1 MFKNFE
7 EQFTPK
13 TVDDIVYADD
23 KTKWFINDLIY
34 QNRPFPI
41 TEGKC
46 GILLYGVPGTGKS
59 ALVKILPEAMEQARS
74 GNAANETYVRIEA
87 GNNGLKMVSN
97 LAEQAKLMPFA
108 TNHYFVLDEVD
119 RLNKDAMAILKSAMN
134 YPRTVWIM
142 TTNNFSQ
149 IEAGVKDRCHCIAF
163 NAAPT
168 ENWLPL
174 AKRILAYA
182 GVTNI
187 ADELLI
193 AVIETCNGSARQITD
208 AVIEIAIQASRK
220 AKKKTFIDN
229 SEFHKLLVNETQVSC
244 FVGEKNEF

>member
-23 KTKWFINDLIY
+23 KTRLFINDLIY

-46 GILLYGVPGTGKS
+46 GILLYGMPGTGKS
-59 ALVKILPEAMEQARS
+59 ALTKILPDAMEQARS
-74 GNAANETYVRIEA
+74 GSAANETYVRVEA
-87 GNNGLKMVSN
+87 GNNGLTMIGK
-97 LAEQAKLMPFA
+97 LAQQATLMPFA

-134 YPRTVWIM
+134 YPRTVWIL

-149 IEAGVKDRCHCIAF
+149 IETGVKDRCHCIAF
-163 NAAPT
+163 NAAPA

-174 AKRILAYA
+174 ARRILAYA
-182 GVTNI
+182 GVVGI
-187 ADELLI
+187 SDAQLV
-193 AVIETCNGSARQITD
+193 AVIEPCEGSARKITD
-208 AVIEIAIQASRK
+208 AIIDIALTVRRVAKSKSLDASK
-220 AKKKTFIDN
+220 ELDNAK
-229 SEFHKLLVNETQVSC
+229 LRETQML
-244 FVGEKNEF
+244 

>member
-13 TVDDIVYADD
+13 TITDIVYADD

-41 TEGKC
+41 AEGKC

-59 ALVKILPEAMEQARS
+59 ALAKILPDAMEQARS
-74 GNAANETYVRIEA
+74 GSAANETYVRVEA
-87 GNNGLKMVSN
+87 GNNGLMMIGK
-97 LAEQAKLMPFA
+97 LAQQATLMPFA

-134 YPRTVWIM
+134 YPRTVWIL

-163 NAAPT
+163 NAAPAK
-168 ENWLPL
+168 NWLPL
-174 AKRILAYA
+174 AKRILSHA
-182 GVTNI
+182 GISGISDAQLV
-187 ADELLI
+187 ALI
-193 AVIETCNGSARQITD
+193 EPCDGSARKITD
-208 AVIEIAIQASRK
+208 AIIDIALRVRRA
-220 AKKKTFIDN
+220 A
-229 SEFHKLLVNETQVSC
+229 NEVKIPAEELS
-244 FVGEKNEF
+244 F

>member
-1 MFKNFE
+1 MFENFE

-13 TVDDIVYADD
+13 NINDIVYADD

-41 TEGKC
+41 AEGKC

-59 ALVKILPEAMEQARS
+59 ALAKILPDAMEQARS
-74 GNAANETYVRIEA
+74 GSAANETYVRVEA
-87 GNNGLKMVSN
+87 GNNGLTMIGK
-97 LAEQAKLMPFA
+97 LAQQATLMPFV

-134 YPRTVWIM
+134 YRQTVWIL

-163 NAAPT
+163 NAAPAA
-168 ENWLPL
+168 NWLPL
-174 AKRILAYA
+174 AKRILAHA
-182 GVTNI
+182 GI
-187 ADELLI
+187 SGISDEQLV
-193 AVIETCNGSARQITD
+193 AVIEPCEGSARKITD
-208 AVIEIAIQASRK
+208 AVIDIVVRVRRAVG
-220 AKKKTFIDN
+220 N
-229 SEFHKLLVNETQVSC
+229 TQLAA
-244 FVGEKNEF
+244 

>member
-1 MFKNFE
+1 MFENFE
-7 EQFTPK
+7 VQFTPK
-13 TVDDIVYADD
+13 NIDEIVYADE

-59 ALVKILPEAMEQARS
+59 ALAKILPDAMEQARS
-74 GNAANETYVRIEA
+74 GGSANEAYVRVEA
-87 GNNGLKMVSN
+87 GNNGLTMISK
-97 LAEQAKLMPFA
+97 LAEQAKLIPFA
-108 TNHYFVLDEVD
+108 TNRYFVLDEVD

-134 YPRTVWIM
+134 YPQTVWIL

-163 NAAPT
+163 NAAPA

-174 AKRILAYA
+174 ARRILAYA
-182 GVTNI
+182 GVTGVSD
-187 ADELLI
+187 AQLV
-193 AVIETCNGSARQITD
+193 AVIEPCDGSARKITD
-208 AVIEIAIQASRK
+208 AIIDIALRVRRASG
-220 AKKKTFIDN
+220 
-229 SEFHKLLVNETQVSC
+229 VTQLAA
-244 FVGEKNEF
+244 

>member
-1 MFKNFE
+1 MFENFE

-13 TVDDIVYADD
+13 NINDIVYADD

-59 ALVKILPEAMEQARS
+59 ALAKILPDTMEQARS
-74 GNAANETYVRIEA
+74 GSMACETYVRVEA
-87 GNNGLKMVSN
+87 GNNGLTMISK
-97 LAEQAKLMPFA
+97 LAQQATLMPFA

-119 RLNKDAMAILKSAMN
+119 RLNKDVMAILKSAMN
-134 YPRTVWIM
+134 YPQTVWIL

-149 IEAGVKDRCHCIAF
+149 IETGVKDRCHCIAF
-163 NAAPT
+163 NAAPA

-174 AKRILAYA
+174 AKRILAHA
-182 GVTNI
+182 GISGISDAQLV
-187 ADELLI
+187 
-193 AVIETCNGSARQITD
+193 AVIEPCDGSARKITD
-208 AVIEIAIQASRK
+208 AIIDIALRVRRA
-220 AKKKTFIDN
+220 A
-229 SEFHKLLVNETQVSC
+229 NET
-244 FVGEKNEF
+244 KIAA

>member
-1 MFKNFE
+1 MFNNFE

-59 ALVKILPEAMEQARS
+59 ALAKILPSAMEQERS
-74 GNAANETYVRIEA
+74 GSSANETYVRVEA
-87 GNNGLKMVSN
+87 GNNGLTMIGK

-134 YPRTVWIM
+134 YRQTVWIM

-149 IEAGVKDRCHCIAF
+149 IETGVKDRCHCIAF
-163 NAAPT
+163 NAAPA

-174 AKRILAYA
+174 ARRILAYA
-182 GVTNI
+182 GVVGI
-187 ADELLI
+187 SDAQLV
-193 AVIETCNGSARQITD
+193 AVIEPCEGSARKITE
-208 AVIEIAIQASRK
+208 VIIDIALRVRRAANATKIA
-220 AKKKTFIDN
+220 A
-229 SEFHKLLVNETQVSC
+229 
-244 FVGEKNEF
+244 

>member
-1 MFKNFE
+1 MFENFE

-13 TVDDIVYADD
+13 NITDIVYADD

-41 TEGKC
+41 AEGKC

-59 ALVKILPEAMEQARS
+59 ALAKILPDTMEQARS
-74 GNAANETYVRIEA
+74 GGVAYETYVRVEA
-87 GNNGLKMVSN
+87 GNNGLMMIGK
-97 LAEQAKLMPFA
+97 LAQQATLMPFA

-134 YPRTVWIM
+134 YPRTVWIL

-149 IEAGVKDRCHCIAF
+149 IETGVKDRCHCIAF
-163 NAAPT
+163 NAAPA

-174 AKRILAYA
+174 AKRILAHA
-182 GVTNI
+182 GISGISDAQLV
-187 ADELLI
+187 
-193 AVIETCNGSARQITD
+193 AVIEPCDGSARKITD
-208 AVIEIAIQASRK
+208 AVIDIALRVRRA
-220 AKKKTFIDN
+220 
-229 SEFHKLLVNETQVSC
+229 VNET
-244 FVGEKNEF
+244 KIAA

>member
-23 KTKWFINDLIY
+23 KTKWFITDLIY

-46 GILLYGVPGTGKS
+46 GILLYGMPGTGKS
-59 ALVKILPEAMEQARS
+59 ALAKILPDAMEQARS
-74 GNAANETYVRIEA
+74 GSAANETYVRVEA
-87 GNNGLKMVSN
+87 GNNGLNMIGK
-97 LAEQAKLMPFA
+97 LAQQATLMPFG

-134 YPRTVWIM
+134 YPRTVWIL

-149 IEAGVKDRCHCIAF
+149 IETGVKDRCHCIAF
-163 NAAPT
+163 NAAPAK
-168 ENWLPL
+168 NWLPL
-174 AKRILAYA
+174 ARRMLAHA

-187 ADELLI
+187 ADELLV

-208 AVIEIAIQASRK
+208 AIFTIALKVSRAATTK
-220 AKKKTFIDN
+220 N
-229 SEFHKLLVNETQVSC
+229 LLLTQGYS
-244 FVGEKNEF
+244 

>member
-13 TVDDIVYADD
+13 TVEDIVYADD
-23 KTKWFINDLIY
+23 KTKWLINDLIY

-46 GILLYGVPGTGKS
+46 GILLYGMPGTGKS
-59 ALVKILPEAMEQARS
+59 ALAKILPEAMEQARS
-74 GNAANETYVRIEA
+74 GSAANETYVRVEA
-87 GNNGLKMVSN
+87 GNNGLNMIGK
-97 LAEQAKLMPFA
+97 LAEQATLMPFA

-134 YPRTVWIM
+134 YPRTVWIL

-149 IEAGVKDRCHCIAF
+149 IETGVKDRCHCIAF
-163 NAAPT
+163 NAAPA

-174 AKRILAYA
+174 ARRILAYA
-182 GVTNI
+182 GVVGI
-187 ADELLI
+187 SDAQLV
-193 AVIETCNGSARQITD
+193 AVIEPCEGSARKITD
-208 AVIEIAIQASRK
+208 AIIDIALTVRRVAKSKSLDASK
-220 AKKKTFIDN
+220 ELDNAK
-229 SEFHKLLVNETQVSC
+229 LRETQML
-244 FVGEKNEF
+244 

>member
-1 MFKNFE
+1 MFNNFE

-59 ALVKILPEAMEQARS
+59 ALAKILPDAMEQERS
-74 GNAANETYVRIEA
+74 GSSANETYVRVEA
-87 GNNGLKMVSN
+87 GNNGLTMIGK

-108 TNHYFVLDEVD
+108 TNHYFVLDELD

-134 YPRTVWIM
+134 YPRTVWIL

-163 NAAPT
+163 NAAPA

-174 AKRILAYA
+174 ARRILGQA
-182 GVTNI
+182 GVAGI
-187 ADELLI
+187 SDAQLV
-193 AVIETCNGSARQITD
+193 AVIETCEGSARKITD
-208 AVIEIAIQASRK
+208 AIIDIALRVRRASG
-220 AKKKTFIDN
+220 
-229 SEFHKLLVNETQVSC
+229 VTQLAA
-244 FVGEKNEF
+244 

>member
-1 MFKNFE
+1 MFENFE

-13 TVDDIVYADD
+13 NINDIVYADD

-59 ALVKILPEAMEQARS
+59 ALAKILPDTMEQARS
-74 GNAANETYVRIEA
+74 GSMACETYVRVEA
-87 GNNGLKMVSN
+87 GNNGLTMISK
-97 LAEQAKLMPFA
+97 LAQQATLMPFA

-134 YPRTVWIM
+134 YPQTVWIL

-149 IEAGVKDRCHCIAF
+149 IETGVKDRCHCIAF
-163 NAAPT
+163 NAAPA

-174 AKRILAYA
+174 AKRILAHA
-182 GVTNI
+182 GISGISDAQLV
-187 ADELLI
+187 
-193 AVIETCNGSARQITD
+193 AVIEPCDGSARKITD
-208 AVIEIAIQASRK
+208 AIIDIALRVRRA
-220 AKKKTFIDN
+220 A
-229 SEFHKLLVNETQVSC
+229 NEV
-244 FVGEKNEF
+244 KIAA

>member
-1 MFKNFE
+1 MFEKFE

-23 KTKWFINDLIY
+23 KTKWFINDLIHEK
-34 QNRPFPI
+34 RPFPI
-41 TEGKC
+41 AEGKC

-59 ALVKILPEAMEQARS
+59 ALAKILPNAMEQARS
-74 GNAANETYVRIEA
+74 GSAANETYIRVEA
-87 GNNGLKMVSN
+87 GNNGLMMVGK
-97 LAEQAKLMPFA
+97 LAQQATLMPFA

-134 YPRTVWIM
+134 YPRTVWIL
-142 TTNNFSQ
+142 TTNNFSE
-149 IEAGVKDRCHCIAF
+149 IEVGVKDRCHCIAF
-163 NAAPT
+163 NAASAA
-168 ENWLPL
+168 NWLPL

-193 AVIETCNGSARQITD
+193 AVIENCNGSARQITD
-208 AVIEIAIQASRK
+208 AVIDIAIQASRK
-220 AKKKTFIDN
+220 AKKKTFINN
-229 SEFHKLLVNETQVSC
+229 SELHKLLVNETQVSC
-244 FVGEKNEF
+244 FVGEENEF